1 MGQMTAGSSRGDS
14 ILADQPHSHASE
26 LTLTSA
32 RLERA
37 AGQDSDSAELAE
49 RLLRL
54 SLELMPQM
62 YSNEDFAFRLDGNCT
77 ESEWHLAPAGKSVRY
92 AAIAALGLM
101 RLSEAAQRA
110 VLDGET
116 CADLVGV
123 LTARLAEITS
133 LGDAAMICWAAA
145 EAGHADL
152 PRALA
157 RLAELDGLAVSHPIV
172 DASWTVT
179 ALVAARRLAD
189 VEEHLARARS
199 QLIGARGAVLYP
211 HLAGRGGPWYRAH
224 VGSFADQVYPVQALA
239 RLHGSGGD
247 QPALAIANQI
257 AAAICAAQGP
267 AGQWPWHFDSRT
279 GDMVEDF
286 PVYTVHQ
293 HAMAPMALMDLA
305 EAGGDDHLDAVCRGL
320 QWLAH
325 PPEIEESL
333 ILAVPPVIWRK
344 VARNDR
350 RKIVRG
356 LRAAS
361 TRIRPAWR
369 LSALDSIF
377 PPGVVDHECRP
388 YELGWLLMTWL
399 S

>member
-1 MGQMTAGSSRGDS
+1 MTAGSNRGDS
-14 ILADQPHSHASE
+14 VLADQRHSHAGD

-32 RLERA
+32 RVERA
-37 AGQDSDSAELAE
+37 AAQDSDSAELVE
-49 RLLRL
+49 RLVRL
-54 SLELMPQM
+54 SLELLPQM
-62 YSNEDFAFRLDGNCT
+62 YSNGQFAFRLDGRCT
-77 ESEWHLAPAGKSVRY
+77 DGEWQLVPAGKSVRY

-101 RLSEAAQRA
+101 RLPDDAQRT
-110 VLDGET
+110 VLNGQN

-123 LTARLAEITS
+123 LTARLAEITN
-133 LGDAAMICWAAA
+133 LGDVAMICWAAA

-157 RLAELDGLAVSHPIV
+157 RLAELDRQVVARPVV

-189 VEEHLARARS
+189 VEEHIASARS

-211 HLAGRGGPWYRAH
+211 HLADRGGPWYRAH

-239 RLHGSGGD
+239 RLHGSGD
-247 QPALAIANQI
+247 DPVAVAVANQI
-257 AAAICAAQGP
+257 AAAICSAQGP
-267 AGQWPWHFDSRT
+267 AGQWPWHYDSRT
-279 GDMVEDF
+279 GDVVENF

-305 EAGGDDHLDAVCRGL
+305 EAGGDDHLNAVCRGL
-320 QWLAH
+320 QWLEH
-325 PPEIEESL
+325 PSETRENL
-333 ILAVPPVIWRK
+333 ILAEPPVIWRK
-344 VARNDR
+344 VARTDR

-361 TRIRPAWR
+361 TRIRPGWR

-399 S
+399 Y

>member
-1 MGQMTAGSSRGDS
+1 MIAGSNRGDGV
-14 ILADQPHSHASE
+14 LADQRHSRAGD

-32 RLERA
+32 RVECA
-37 AGQDSDSAELAE
+37 AGQDSQSAKLAE

-62 YSNEDFAFRLDGNCT
+62 YSNGDFVFRLDGSCT
-77 ESEWHLAPAGKSVRY
+77 DGEWHLVPAGKSVRY

-101 RLSEAAQRA
+101 RLPEAAQRA

-123 LTARLAEITS
+123 LTARLAEITN
-133 LGDAAMICWAAA
+133 LGDVAMICWAAA

-157 RLAELDGLAVSHPIV
+157 RLAELDGLAVPHPVV

-179 ALVAARRLAD
+179 ALVAARQLAD
-189 VEEHLARARS
+189 VEEHIARARS

-211 HLAGRGGPWYRAH
+211 HLAGGGGPWYRAH
-224 VGSFADQVYPVQALA
+224 VGSFADQVYPLQALA
-239 RLHGSGGD
+239 RLHGSGDD
-247 QPALAIANQI
+247 QAALAVANQI

-267 AGQWPWHFDSRT
+267 AGQWPWHYDSRT
-279 GDMVEDF
+279 GDVVEDF

-293 HAMAPMALMDLA
+293 HAMAPMVLMDLA
-305 EAGGDDHLDAVCRGL
+305 EAGGDDHLNAVCRGL
-320 QWLAH
+320 RWLAH
-325 PPEIEESL
+325 PPETEESL
-333 ILAVPPVIWRK
+333 ILADPPVIWRK

-350 RKIVRG
+350 RKVVRG

-361 TRIRPAWR
+361 TRIRPGWR
-369 LSALDSIF
+369 LSPLDRIF
-377 PPGVVDHECRP
+377 SPGVVDHECRP